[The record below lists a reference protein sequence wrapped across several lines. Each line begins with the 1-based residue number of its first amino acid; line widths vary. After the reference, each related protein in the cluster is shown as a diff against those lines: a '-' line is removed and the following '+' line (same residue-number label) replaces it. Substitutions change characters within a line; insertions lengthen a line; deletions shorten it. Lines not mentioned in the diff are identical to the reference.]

1 MPALQPGDSYCAV
14 TDSRSIAALHPHFIG
29 IALHLGLADLDAAA
43 LKDAGPRELTQAI
56 ATWIYETTDLSG
68 VTFASRHGD
77 DLQLWGAFERPG
89 DGFLSPQLRD
99 IKMEELHHKSDAIN
113 HAFGMLGLTWKSE

>member
-1 MPALQPGDSYCAV
+1 M
-14 TDSRSIAALHPHFIG
+14 TDSRSIAALHPHFVG

-43 LKDAGPRELTQAI
+43 LKEARPRELTQAI

-68 VTFASRHGD
+68 VTFACRHGD
-77 DLQLWGAFERPG
+77 DLQLWAVFERLG

-99 IKMEELHHKSDAIN
+99 IKMEELHHESDARQSRL
-113 HAFGMLGLTWKSE
+113 GMLGLTWKSE